1 MSEFNLTKKY
11 IEETCSYEPDFFNQ
25 IRDSII
31 AAGIN
36 EMSIDADSAQFLRV
50 LLKTTGAKNVLELG
64 TLGGYSAILFASIIP
79 ATGHVTTIDNDGRYQ
94 PLSQGNAEKTGYK
107 DKITFI
113 CNDGLK
119 AMEQLASEGA
129 TFDFFF
135 IDAAKNSY
143 INYYEWALSMAKPG
157 AMIVADNTLWKGEVP
172 DPDKTSNPIRA
183 MRRFNE
189 YVSQDERV
197 DVIITTTGDGMTLAR
212 VK

>member
-1 MSEFNLTKKY
+1 MSEFNLTKQY
-11 IEETCSYEPDFFNQ
+11 IEETCSYEPDFFHQ

-36 EMSIDADSAQFLRV
+36 EMSIDADSAQLLRV
-50 LLKTTGAKNVLELG
+50 LIKTAGVKKVLELG
-64 TLGGYSAILFASIIP
+64 TLGGYSAILFASILP
-79 ATGHVTTIDNDGRYQ
+79 HDGHVTTIDNDIRYQ
-94 PLSQGNAEKTGYK
+94 PLSKGNAEKTGYK

-119 AMEQLASEGA
+119 AMEALAAEGE

-143 INYYEWALSMAKPG
+143 INYYEWALAMAKPG
-157 AMIVADNTLWKGEVP
+157 SLIVADNTLWKDEVP

-189 YVSQDERV
+189 YVGKDDRV
-197 DVIITTTGDGMTLAR
+197 DAIITTTGDGMTIAR